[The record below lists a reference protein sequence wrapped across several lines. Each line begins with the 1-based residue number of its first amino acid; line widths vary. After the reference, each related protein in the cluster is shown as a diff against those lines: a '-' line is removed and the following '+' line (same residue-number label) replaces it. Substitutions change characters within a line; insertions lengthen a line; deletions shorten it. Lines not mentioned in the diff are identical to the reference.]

1 MKTVSPSLLQHLQGC
16 VTTLATC
23 FKISRLDG
31 VVYGFTSWDRTLV
44 LDGVVYQ
51 ATESL
56 LSSALESTADL
67 TPDNLDIQG
76 ALNHDVLDASDLLSG
91 VYDGAFVDVFRVNY
105 QDLPTNLKDTRVL
118 WLRRAVIATVSF
130 ENGRFVAELRGL
142 SEKLKKAHLDLYSP
156 TCRARRLGDWACGV
170 SLAGHQNTHTVTVV
184 SDGRRFGANNAK
196 SDHYYRFGLIRWTSG
211 QNMGREFVVKAYAS
225 GQFTLAFAAPFA
237 VAVGDTFVATRGC
250 DRQFSTCR
258 DVFNN
263 VKNFRGEPP
272 HLLPG
277 EDKIRTL

>member
-1 MKTVSPSLLQHLQGC
+1 MKTISPSLLQHLQDC

-23 FKISRLDG
+23 FKITRLDG
-31 VVYGFTSWDRTLV
+31 VVYGFTSWDRPLV
-44 LDGVVYQ
+44 LDGVSYQ

-56 LSSALESTADL
+56 VSSALESTSDL
-67 TPDNLDIQG
+67 TPDNVDIQG
-76 ALNHDVLDASDLLSG
+76 ALNHDVLDAVDLMSG
-91 VYDGAFVDVFRVNY
+91 VYDGASVDVFRVNY
-105 QDLPTNLKDTRVL
+105 QDLPTSLMDTRIL

-142 SEKLKKAHLDLYSP
+142 TEKLKKAHLDLYSP
-156 TCRARRLGDWACGV
+156 TCRARRLGDWSCGI
-170 SLAGHQNTHTVTVV
+170 SLNSHQNTHSVTTVT
-184 SDGRRFGANNAK
+184 DGRRFGANNPKA
-196 SDHYYRFGLIRWTSG
+196 DNYYRFGIVRWTSG
-211 QNMGREFVVKAYAS
+211 QNTGREFVVKAYAS
-225 GQFTLAFAAPFA
+225 GQFTLAFAPPFA
-237 VAVGDTFVATRGC
+237 VAAGHTFVATRGC

>member
-1 MKTVSPSLLQHLQGC
+1 MKTISPFLLQHLQGC

-23 FKISRLDG
+23 FKITRLDG
-31 VVYGFTSWDRTLV
+31 VVFGFTSWDRPLM
-44 LDGVVYQ
+44 LDGLSYQ
-51 ATESL
+51 PTESL
-56 LSSALESTADL
+56 VGSALESTADL

-76 ALNHDVLDASDLLSG
+76 ALNHDVLDAADLMSG
-91 VYDGAFVDVFRVNY
+91 VYDGASVDVFRVNY
-105 QDLPTNLKDTRVL
+105 QDLPSSLTDTRIL

-142 SEKLKKAHLDLYSP
+142 TEKLKKAHLDLYSP
-156 TCRARRLGDWACGV
+156 TCRARRLGDWSCGI
-170 SLAGHQNTHTVTVV
+170 SLSSHQNTHTVTVV
-184 SDGRRFGANNAK
+184 HDGRRFSASNAK
-196 SDHYYRFGLIRWTSG
+196 ADDYYRFGIVRWTSG
-211 QNMGREFVVKAYAS
+211 PNAGREFVVKGYTA
-225 GQFTLAFAAPFA
+225 GQFTLAFAPPFA
-237 VAVGDTFVATRGC
+237 VAVGNTFVATRGC

-263 VKNFRGEPP
+263 VKNFRGDPP

>member
-1 MKTVSPSLLQHLQGC
+1 MKTVSPSLLQHLQDC

-23 FKISRLDG
+23 FKITRLDG
-31 VVYGFTSWDRTLV
+31 VVYGFTSWDRPLV
-44 LDGVVYQ
+44 LDGVSYQ

-56 LSSALESTADL
+56 VSSALESTSDL
-67 TPDNLDIQG
+67 TPDNVDIQG
-76 ALNHDVLDASDLLSG
+76 ALNHDILDAVDLMSG
-91 VYDGAFVDVFRVNY
+91 VYDGASVDVFRVNY
-105 QDLPTNLKDTRVL
+105 QDLPTSLMDTRIL

-142 SEKLKKAHLDLYSP
+142 TEKLKKAHLDLYSP
-156 TCRARRLGDWACGV
+156 TCRARRLGDWSCGI
-170 SLAGHQNTHTVTVV
+170 SLNSHQNTHSVTTVT
-184 SDGRRFGANNAK
+184 DGRRFGANNPKA
-196 SDHYYRFGLIRWTSG
+196 DNYYRFGIVRWTSG
-211 QNMGREFVVKAYAS
+211 QNTGREFVVKAYAS
-225 GQFTLAFAAPFA
+225 GQFTLAFAPPFA
-237 VAVGDTFVATRGC
+237 VAAGHTFVATRGC